1 MTLDISVLESSI
13 RQRGLID
20 RLGDV
25 GRFLTSFLRGG
36 EVSEGKIRKAI
47 SELDT
52 YFYVCSSQIDEVG
65 AEKQKTYRHLQKL
78 YAELDQADPAT
89 RAAVLAKLEIYLAKY
104 KRYDTSLNRICENG
118 KMSQALSEKLNELLY
133 LRIGPMPRERIE
145 QWATELALAI
155 EAREEMKGV
164 YEDLERVGKEASA
177 PAVSEPSAV
186 GEVDRLL
193 DPSAVQA
200 AESERERAL
209 REELKR
215 ILQ

>member
-1 MTLDISVLESSI
+1 
-13 RQRGLID
+13 
-20 RLGDV
+20 
-25 GRFLTSFLRGG
+25 
-36 EVSEGKIRKAI
+36 
-47 SELDT
+47 
-52 YFYVCSSQIDEVG
+52 
-65 AEKQKTYRHLQKL
+65 
-78 YAELDQADPAT
+78 
-89 RAAVLAKLEIYLAKY
+89 
-104 KRYDTSLNRICENG
+104 
-118 KMSQALSEKLNELLY
+118 
-133 LRIGPMPRERIE
+133 
-145 QWATELALAI
+145 LAI

-177 PAVSEPSAV
+177 PAVSEPSAI